1 LRVWLVVVNALLLG
15 VSLSLLAFTDQTDR
29 YFAWTVSPPLT
40 AAFLGAGYAASCVFQ
55 LLAARQ
61 QMWIHAWIA
70 PIGALLFTGLTLL
83 ATLIHLDRFH
93 VNSFI
98 GQLWLVIYAIAPPVM
113 VVLLVRQW
121 RTLGV
126 DPDRTRP
133 LATWLRI
140 LLGVQALVLIPA
152 GAGLFLAPQLSPQ
165 LWPWVLTPLTARAIG
180 AWLIAVWRGHEPS
193 RLGERP
199 GPRVDRTRQFCDL
212 RRAAAGRNRPL
223 SSYSELAQPAGLA
236 VCAVPGAPARI
247 RGWWL
252 IPAPSYRVAVT
263 AAADALTD
271 ACLRCPRRNVGETPP
286 PITLIIFGMVSGN
299 GRTWPEFS
307 RV

>member
-1 LRVWLVVVNALLLG
+1 MTACRGSLPARGIHQRSAPSHRGFACLAGGGERASSGRQPITAGVHGPDRPLLRLDGEPAADRRFSWRRLRRELRIPVARSAAANVDTRLDCSDRCVALY
-15 VSLSLLAFTDQTDR
+15 R
-29 YFAWTVSPPLT
+29 
-40 AAFLGAGYAASCVFQ
+40 
-55 LLAARQ
+55 
-61 QMWIHAWIA
+61 
-70 PIGALLFTGLTLL
+70 LTLL

-247 RGWWL
+247 RG
-252 IPAPSYRVAVT
+252 
-263 AAADALTD
+263 
-271 ACLRCPRRNVGETPP
+271 
-286 PITLIIFGMVSGN
+286 
-299 GRTWPEFS
+299 
-307 RV
+307 